1 MQPAELVDLVLVLSS
16 DLDLVAD
23 GLLVFFREL
32 YVRTLVSY
40 SCLDMREWI

>member
-1 MQPAELVDLVLVLSS
+1 MQPAELVDLVLILSS

-32 YVRTLVSY
+32 YVGKLVS
-40 SCLDMREWI
+40 SSWLDI